1 MCVCLSPGFLI
12 YKILTEF
19 LFYFPCT
26 SSAVQTPHFGDR
38 RTETAAGL
46 KVKVPCNTTEPFFA
60 ASFWAMSHSCYWRG
74 GSPTTPLCE

>member
-1 MCVCLSPGFLI
+1 MCLSPGFLI

-19 LFYFPCT
+19 FCFIFL
-26 SSAVQTPHFGDR
+26 VQVEPRFGDR

-46 KVKVPCNTTEPFFA
+46 TKVKVPCNKTEPFFFA